1 MLLRPPGVYRAQD
14 DKELLIDA
22 LTRSDYAR
30 GASVLD
36 VGTGCGALAVAAA
49 QAGAAR
55 VTAIDISLRSVFAA
69 RVNAALNGVAIR
81 ALHGDLFAPV
91 SGERFDLVL
100 TNPSYVPSPRTRPR
114 RHHISR
120 CWDAGPDGRL
130 LLDRICDA
138 VPGVLAEN
146 GVLMLVQSELSGEA
160 ATLDRLTRAGLDAAV
175 TVRDRIPFGPVLRGR
190 GPSMREL
197 GILAPDQSD
206 EEIVVIE
213 ATVPRP
219 AAKSSADTR

>member
-14 DKELLIDA
+14 DTKMLIEA
-22 LTRSDYAR
+22 MCRSGRVR

-49 QAGAAR
+49 QAGASR
-55 VTAIDISLRSVFAA
+55 VTAIDISLRSVMATRA
-69 RVNAALNGVAIR
+69 NAALNGVSIR
-81 ALHGDLFAPV
+81 ALRGDLFTPV
-91 SGERFDLVL
+91 RGELFDLVV
-100 TNPSYVPSPRTRPR
+100 TNPPYVPGPRTRPR

-138 VPGVLAEN
+138 VPGSLAPG
-146 GVLMLVQSELSGEA
+146 GVLMLVQSELTGEV
-160 ATLDRLTRAGLDAAV
+160 ATLDRLSRAGLDASV
-175 TVRDRIPFGPVLRGR
+175 TSRARIPFGPVLRGR
-190 GPSMREL
+190 DQFLREHGVL
-197 GILAPDQSD
+197 PPDQLD

-213 ATVPRP
+213 AYAT
-219 AAKSSADTR
+219 DTTAYRQRQ